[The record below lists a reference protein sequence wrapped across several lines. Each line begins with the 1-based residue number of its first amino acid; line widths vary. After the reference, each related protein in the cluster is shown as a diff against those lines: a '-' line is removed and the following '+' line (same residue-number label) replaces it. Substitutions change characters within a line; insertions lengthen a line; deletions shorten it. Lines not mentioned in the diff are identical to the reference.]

1 MKSIL
6 FTFLF
11 IATVFTSTGQ
21 ARMTLQEAV
30 ALGIKNNLDVE
41 QAGLQMQNAEIDY
54 KQSRAF
60 MLPDLNAFASHG
72 INQGRSID
80 PFTNGYI
87 NQNVDYASYGASS
100 SLLLFKGSSLQ
111 NQIKQNKFGYEAE
124 KLERQD
130 AIDRITINII
140 LAYLQIVSA
149 EDVFTQVQEQVGVTG
164 KQIERLEILNNEG
177 AIAPPLLYDLKGQ
190 SANEQISI
198 ADQRAGIAN
207 AKLNLLQLLNIPYNK
222 SFEVARISVENISTE
237 YPQSPEEIYTI
248 ALKNFARIKA
258 VKMRTESAEKG
269 IKTARGL
276 LLPSLYLGGNLNT
289 NYSSVASRSFL
300 VNTVEASSEDYVT
313 VNGAKIPVVVQQSN
327 YRNDKINYGDQLNN
341 NIFSSVNL
349 TLNVPLFNA
358 SQTRNKIKK
367 AKMTYENNQLIE
379 QHAQTELQQAIERA
393 YVDVVNSFEKFQL
406 LQSQVLAFTESFR
419 AAEIRFNA
427 GLMTSV
433 DYLIAKNNLDRSNT
447 NLIISRYDFVLRS
460 KVLDYYQGKPLW

>member
-1 MKSIL
+1 
-6 FTFLF
+6 
-11 IATVFTSTGQ
+11 
-21 ARMTLQEAV
+21 MTLQEAV

-111 NQIKQNKFGYEAE
+111 NQIKQNKFGYEAA

-164 KQIERLEILNNEG
+164 KQIERLEILNKEG

-269 IKTARGL
+269 IKAAKGL
-276 LLPSLYLGGNLNT
+276 LYPSLYLGGNLNT

-358 SQTRNKIKK
+358 SQTRNKINR
-367 AKMTYENNQLIE
+367 AKITYENNQLIE

-393 YVDVVNSFEKFQL
+393 YVDVVNSFEKYQL

-419 AAEIRFNA
+419 AAEIRFNS

>member
-11 IATVFTSTGQ
+11 IATVFPSTGQ

-30 ALGIKNNLDVE
+30 ALGIRNNLDIK

-87 NQNVDYASYGASS
+87 NQNVDYASYGANSN
-100 SLLLFKGSSLQ
+100 LLLFKGSSLQ
-111 NQIKQNKFGYEAE
+111 NQIKQNQFGYEAA

-149 EDVFTQVQEQVGVTG
+149 EDVLTQVQEQVGVTG

-198 ADQRAGIAN
+198 ADQRAAIAN

-222 SFEVARISVENISTE
+222 SFEVARISVQNISTE

-248 ALKNFARIKA
+248 ALNNFARIKA
-258 VKMRTESAEKG
+258 AKMRTESAEKG
-269 IKTARGL
+269 IKAAKGSL
-276 LLPSLYLGGNLNT
+276 YPSLYLGGNLNT
-289 NYSSVASRSFL
+289 NYSSAASRSFL
-300 VNTVEASSEDYVT
+300 VNTVEAASGDYVT

-327 YRNDKINYGDQLNN
+327 FRNDKINYGDQLNN

-367 AKMTYENNQLIE
+367 AKITYENNQLIE
-379 QHAQTELQQAIERA
+379 QHTQTELQQAIERA
-393 YVDVVNSFEKFQL
+393 YVDVVNSFTKYQL

-419 AAEIRFNA
+419 AAEIRFNS
-427 GLMTSV
+427 GLITSV

>member
-1 MKSIL
+1 MKS
-6 FTFLF
+6 FLF
-11 IATVFTSTGQ
+11 IFLFIVTVFISTGQ
-21 ARMTLQEAV
+21 DRMTLQEAV
-30 ALGIKNNLDVE
+30 AMGIKNNLDVN

-54 KQSRAF
+54 KQSKAF

-80 PFTNGYI
+80 PFTNAYI

-111 NQIKQNKFGYEAE
+111 NQIKQNKLGYEAA

-149 EDVFTQVQEQVGVTG
+149 EDVLKQVQEQVGVTG

-177 AIAPPLLYDLKGQ
+177 AITPTLLYDLKGQ
-190 SANEQISI
+190 SANEKISI
-198 ADQRAGIAN
+198 ADQKAAIAN

-222 SFEVARISVENISTE
+222 SFEVAGVSAENISTE
-237 YPQSPEEIYTI
+237 YPQSPEDIYTL
-248 ALKNFARIKA
+248 ALNNFARIKA
-258 VKMRTESAEKG
+258 AKMRTESAEKG
-269 IKTARGL
+269 IKAAKGAL
-276 LLPSLYLGGNLNT
+276 YPSLYLGGNLNT
-289 NYSSVASRSFL
+289 NYSSVASRSFF
-300 VNTVEASSEDYVT
+300 VNTAETASEDYVL
-313 VNGAKIPVVVQQSN
+313 VNGDKIPVIVQQSN
-327 YRNDKINYGDQLNN
+327 FRNDKINYGDQLNN

-367 AKMTYENNQLIE
+367 AKITFENNQLIE
-379 QHAQTELQQAIERA
+379 QHTQTELQQAIERA
-393 YVDVVNSFEKFQL
+393 YVDVVNSFEKYQL
-406 LQSQVLAFTESFR
+406 LQNQVMAFTESFR
-419 AAEIRFNA
+419 AAEIRFNS
-427 GLMTSV
+427 GLITSV